1 MQKQNKSKKDKKD
14 GRKEDEVVIEDVIE
28 DEDFLEDEDEVEEG
42 SGELRVFYT
51 HSHSYLLLSFDSRYD
66 FLKIKVQ
73 RLKGQ

>member
-1 MQKQNKSKKDKKD
+1 VQKQNKSKKDKKD

-42 SGELRVFYT
+42 SGELMVLYT
-51 HSHSYLLLSFDSRYD
+51 HSHSYLLSFDSRYD